1 MCHEIRKYMAQLD
14 SDDPLGGIGSEVEI
28 DETLVGGSVS
38 GKGSGY
44 KGNKTCVVG
53 MLERNGELIAT
64 TQRAQLQKAQALF
77 QSHLSSNS
85 ASLADELIAERR
97 LEATRP

>member
-1 MCHEIRKYMAQLD
+1 MRAQLNIREGD
-14 SDDPLGGIGSEVEI
+14 QL
-28 DETLVGGSVS
+28 LWSV
-38 GKGSGY
+38 
-44 KGNKTCVVG
+44 
-53 MLERNGELIAT
+53 RNGELIAT